1 MKILLIVIALVLAGC
16 SAAEK
21 TVFTTSVNV
30 DQTELHALLDAIDA
44 VAENQLPVDEM
55 LLLATSTSMD
65 DEQQERY
72 AILFKGIEEEILFHI
87 WREQVN
93 WVHLYFSSTSGALI
107 GTLEESNAAFA
118 RDDDS

>member
-1 MKILLIVIALVLAGC
+1 MKNLLIVISLLLTGC

-44 VAENQLPVDEM
+44 IAENQLPVDEM
-55 LLLATSTSMD
+55 LLLATSTPMD
-65 DEQQERY
+65 EEQQERY
-72 AILFKGIEEEILFHI
+72 AISFQGGEEEILFHI
-87 WREQVN
+87 WREQLD
-93 WVHLYFSSTSGALI
+93 WVHLYFSSTSGGLI

-118 RDDDS
+118 RVDDS